1 MEAILK
7 YDLNDL
13 DEKESF
19 LKASKAEEMHIV
31 LWEIIHNVKKR
42 TEHQFQDGNDYYDG
56 IEKCFNEIRELIETQ
71 GISDLIYRT

>member
-7 YDLNDL
+7 YDLNDM

-19 LKASKAEEMHIV
+19 LKASRADNMHIV

-42 TEHQFQDGNDYYDG
+42 TENQYQEGKDYYDG
-56 IEKCFNEIRELIETQ
+56 IENCFNEIRELIQ
-71 GISDLIYRT
+71 HHQISDLIYN

>member
-7 YDLNDL
+7 YDLNDM

-19 LKASKAEEMHIV
+19 LKASRADNMHIV

-42 TEHQFQDGNDYYDG
+42 TENQYQEGKDYYDG
-56 IEKCFNEIRELIETQ
+56 IENCFNEIRELIEHHHV
-71 GISDLIYRT
+71 SDLIYG

>member
-7 YDLNDL
+7 YDLNDI

-19 LKASKAEEMHIV
+19 LRASRADNMHIV

-42 TEHQFQDGNDYYDG
+42 TENQYQEGKDYYDG
-56 IEKCFNEIRELIETQ
+56 IENCFNEIRELIEHHQ
-71 GISDLIYRT
+71 ISDLIYN

>member
-7 YDLNDL
+7 YDLNDM

-19 LKASKAEEMHIV
+19 LKASRADNMHIV

-42 TEHQFQDGNDYYDG
+42 TENQYQEGKDYYDG
-56 IEKCFNEIRELIETQ
+56 IENCFNEIRELIEHHQ
-71 GISDLIYRT
+71 ISDLIYG

>member
-7 YDLNDL
+7 YDLNDM

-19 LKASKAEEMHIV
+19 LRASRADNMHLV

-42 TEHQFQDGNDYYDG
+42 TENQYQEGKDYYDG
-56 IEKCFNEIRELIETQ
+56 IENCFNEIRELIEHHQ
-71 GISDLIYRT
+71 ISDLIYG

>member
-7 YDLNDL
+7 YDLNDM

-19 LKASKAEEMHIV
+19 LKASRADNMHLV

-42 TEHQFQDGNDYYDG
+42 TENQYQEGKDYYDG
-56 IEKCFNEIRELIETQ
+56 IENCFNEIRELIEHHQ
-71 GISDLIYRT
+71 ISDLIYG

>member
-7 YDLNDL
+7 YDLSDM

-19 LKASKAEEMHIV
+19 LKASRADNMHIV

-42 TEHQFQDGNDYYDG
+42 TENQYQEGKDYYDG
-56 IEKCFNEIRELIETQ
+56 IENCFNEIRELIEYHQ
-71 GISDLIYRT
+71 ISDLIYG

>member
-7 YDLNDL
+7 YDLNDM

-19 LKASKAEEMHIV
+19 LRASRADNMHIV

-42 TEHQFQDGNDYYDG
+42 TENQYQEGKDYYDG
-56 IEKCFNEIRELIETQ
+56 IENCFNEIRELIEHHQ
-71 GISDLIYRT
+71 ISDLIYN

>member
-7 YDLNDL
+7 YDLNDM

-19 LKASKAEEMHIV
+19 LKASRADNMHIV

-42 TEHQFQDGNDYYDG
+42 TENQYQEGKDYYDG
-56 IEKCFNEIRELIETQ
+56 IENCFNEIRELIERHHV
-71 GISDLIYRT
+71 SDLIYG